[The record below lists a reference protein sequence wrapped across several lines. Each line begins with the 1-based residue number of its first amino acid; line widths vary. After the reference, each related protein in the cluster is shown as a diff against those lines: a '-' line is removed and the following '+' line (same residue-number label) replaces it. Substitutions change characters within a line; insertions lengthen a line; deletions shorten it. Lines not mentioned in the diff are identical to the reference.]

1 VEEQKDIFTE
11 KVIELNRVSRT
22 VKGGK
27 RIGFRALVIVGDKQG
42 RAGIGIGKANDV
54 SASIQ
59 KATSQAKKNLMN
71 IKTTKAG
78 SISKEVMSSFNSS
91 RVLLRPAPEGTSII
105 AGGVVRAVAELAGVR
120 NLVAKSLGSSN
131 KINTARATLKGL
143 MEAASE

>member
-1 VEEQKDIFTE
+1 MEEQKDVFTE

-59 KATSQAKKNLMN
+59 KATSQAKKSMKN
-71 IKTTKAG
+71 IKTTKNG

-91 RVLLRPAPEGTSII
+91 KVLLRPAPEGTSII